1 MYERT
6 RFGTTPHSQ
15 KVVQDSDAYVWSSAD
30 GKGKAPPSVWRMW
43 LVALRFCGA
52 MRGSM
57 PSLHSETSNKSTH
70 REPSVLRKLAVRYHE
85 SAR

>member
-6 RFGTTPHSQ
+6 RFGTPPHSQ
-15 KVVQDSDAYVWSSAD
+15 KVVQESDAYRPTVD

-43 LVALRFCGA
+43 LMALRFYEA
-52 MRGSM
+52 TRVIM

-70 REPSVLRKLAVRYHE
+70 REPSVFAGKR
-85 SAR
+85 